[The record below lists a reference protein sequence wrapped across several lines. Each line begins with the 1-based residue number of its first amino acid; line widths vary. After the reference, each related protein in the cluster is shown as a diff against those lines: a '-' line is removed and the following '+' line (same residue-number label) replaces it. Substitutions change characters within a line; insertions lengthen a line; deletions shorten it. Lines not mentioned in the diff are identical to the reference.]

1 LWADLSKEKGIH
13 CILNDGKSPRRDL
26 ISSVDLVVTKM
37 KTYIPGDTETII
49 GTGFT
54 S

>member
-1 LWADLSKEKGIH
+1 LWADLSKEKGINF
-13 CILNDGKSPRRDL
+13 ILNHGKSPRRDL
-26 ISSVDLVVTKM
+26 LSSIDLVVTNM